1 MVGGSTQKNKRKV
14 RQPGFMNRPLRR
26 KENRS
31 IFHAHRIRVR
41 RRKTHDCGRSRKD
54 AEKSMEI
61 RKKFHGVITA
71 SMFKVKALL
80 IGCNF
85 SPNSVSNIAG
95 VVEADYTTSTGMSMR

>member
-1 MVGGSTQKNKRKV
+1 
-14 RQPGFMNRPLRR
+14 
-26 KENRS
+26 
-31 IFHAHRIRVR
+31 
-41 RRKTHDCGRSRKD
+41 
-54 AEKSMEI
+54 MEI